1 MAHFI
6 PKGMGRVGWHGLKLL
21 GWCGLCQPHLMS
33 PSFPF
38 EHQPCWSHFGPKE
51 SLYTSRLILFT
62 CGNLSDWVFPQPMT
76 TCPYPPA
83 LYIHTHTHTHT
94 DTHTHT
100 PPFYSCLILPPPS
113 LGFPDGSASKEST
126 CNAGGTDSVPG
137 AERSPGEGHGNPL
150 QYSRLE
156 NSMIR
161 GAWQESMGLQIV
173 GYNWAHGTYTPLQE
187 HQNRVVAKAFR
198 SNPVSS
204 PRIFHRCYHPINFLH
219 VQLCMAWVIPSHP
232 SH

>member
-1 MAHFI
+1 MWSLPSLPASSDVTIFPLWTSAMLVSFWSQGI
-6 PKGMGRVGWHGLKLL
+6 TLYLKIDTLYMWQSL
-21 GWCGLCQPHLMS
+21 WLSLPTTNDHVPLPSS
-33 PSFPF
+33 P
-38 EHQPCWSHFGPKE
+38 
-51 SLYTSRLILFT
+51 L
-62 CGNLSDWVFPQPMT
+62 
-76 TCPYPPA
+76 
-83 LYIHTHTHTHT
+83 HTHTHTHT

-126 CNAGGTDSVPG
+126 CNVGGTDSFPG

-150 QYSRLE
+150 QYSRPE